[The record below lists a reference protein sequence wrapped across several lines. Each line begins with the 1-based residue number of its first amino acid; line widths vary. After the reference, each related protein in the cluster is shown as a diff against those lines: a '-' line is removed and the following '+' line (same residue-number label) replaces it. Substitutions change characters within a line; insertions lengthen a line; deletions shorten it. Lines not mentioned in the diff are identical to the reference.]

1 MAPEEYVKKEFTDQS
16 KMTPADWHRKMSEYA
31 VITNA
36 DFPLEKI
43 LALKGSEKEALKCAC
58 KALYDKD
65 VSDYENSLY
74 LIFSRLSGIDFA
86 EVEDR
91 HIKQVYILLSSR

>member
-1 MAPEEYVKKEFTDQS
+1 MSPQEYVSKEFLDQS
-16 KMTPADWHRKMSEYA
+16 KMTPADWHRKMAEYA

-36 DFPLEKI
+36 DFPLERI
-43 LALKGSEKEALKCAC
+43 LGLGETEKQALKCAC

-65 VSDYENSLY
+65 ISDYENSLY
-74 LIFSRLSGIDFA
+74 LIFSILSGIAFA

-91 HIKQVYILLSSR
+91 HIKQVYILLSQK